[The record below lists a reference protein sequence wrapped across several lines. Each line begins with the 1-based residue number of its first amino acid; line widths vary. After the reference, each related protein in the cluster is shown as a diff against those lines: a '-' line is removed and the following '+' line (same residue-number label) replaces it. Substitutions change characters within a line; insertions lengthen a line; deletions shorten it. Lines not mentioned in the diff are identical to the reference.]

1 VGLWFV
7 IDKFIKLVSLELDPT
22 GLGMKF
28 IGSIFINFVVGQ
40 AKGPFLKVFRMWT
53 GCWCCPAAGKPE

>member
-40 AKGPFLKVFRMWT
+40 AKGPFLKVF
-53 GCWCCPAAGKPE
+53 